1 MVASSVYG
9 MITDQPVKASYCGNT
24 LPKDYLSPGARGQVN
39 IYFSSGINDG
49 NHRGFK
55 LEVRLASK
63 SYCFAIVTF
72 YTSMTAMVSSFEN

>member
-9 MITDQPVKASYCGNT
+9 MISDQPVKASYCGNT

-63 SYCFAIVTF
+63 SYCHNSDFL
-72 YTSMTAMVSSFEN
+72 YLNLTAMVLSFEN